1 MKVLLIPYG
10 QDCQFSSYYERKDSD
25 NSTDTAHKPSQ
36 LVPVIQGGHWQWY
49 FEESTLSFTQTPSL

>member
-10 QDCQFSSYYERKDSD
+10 QDRQFSSYYERKDSV
-25 NSTDTAHKPSQ
+25 NSTYTPHKPSQ

>member
-1 MKVLLIPYG
+1 MARIVSFLHVMKEKIQTYTP
-10 QDCQFSSYYERKDSD
+10 
-25 NSTDTAHKPSQ
+25 HKPSQ